1 MLVGRD
7 FGIWFFPSTDSPM
20 RMICS
25 DRSSLNRLRADYTI
39 GKKKIHVCISL
50 WPLVIIRGWKNWICR
65 HQPMWVFFSSSIT
78 KILGDFNFRLR
89 C

>member
-39 GKKKIHVCISL
+39 GKKKNTCLHIFMAISHH
-50 WPLVIIRGWKNWICR
+50 P
-65 HQPMWVFFSSSIT
+65 WVEKLDLSSST
-78 KILGDFNFRLR
+78 NVGFFFLLQSQKFLEILISG
-89 C
+89 